1 MKTRPA
7 DMLDFSTDPPS
18 VKYGLMTFFEGKWHR
33 LARCIEGCGH
43 KLELYATKEERDARR
58 SEVRKMT
65 SR

>member
-1 MKTRPA
+1 MRTRTA

-18 VKYGLMTFFEGKWHR
+18 VKYGLMAFFNGKWHR
-33 LARCIEGCGH
+33 LARYVEGCGH

-58 SEVRKMT
+58 ADVRKMI